1 MEPSNT
7 WPFPQSV
14 TDVAINDRSH
24 VFLPPPGLS
33 VVWVIPEALVAL
45 PLLTPIF
52 IICDGDCPGFDMF
65 WLAVLESVLVYRTLP
80 GLLERGGVER
90 SGEDME
96 VLEERVKRALVQF
109 RED

>member
-1 MEPSNT
+1 
-7 WPFPQSV
+7 
-14 TDVAINDRSH
+14 
-24 VFLPPPGLS
+24 
-33 VVWVIPEALVAL
+33 
-45 PLLTPIF
+45 
-52 IICDGDCPGFDMF
+52 MF